1 MTETMETTPNNS
13 TSASKSAKV
22 KKKRPLW
29 LRIVLWT
36 VVVVV
41 ALAILVPAALYIPF
55 VQNWVKGIATSQV
68 SKATGWDVTLDRIML
83 RFPIDITLS
92 GLAIV
97 DHGDTLIAADEIK
110 ADVELLPLFRLKA
123 VVSSA
128 SLDEAYYK
136 MDSEDGSMLLT
147 ARIGLCSIDDVVIDL
162 SDNVV
167 TVPNALLS
175 KGAISLDYYPDKV
188 VTEEE
193 DTTDSAPWKINIES
207 ISLADVDY
215 RMSMM
220 PLIDNLDT
228 HITAAT
234 LADAD
239 IDMATYAI
247 HARYLAIDS
256 VDVAYYTPSLAY
268 LAENPVVEDTLAVEE
283 EATEAW
289 TITADSLRLTRS
301 HAIYAVAGEEPVE
314 GFDMNYIEVG
324 DINVAIDN
332 FYNCGTCI
340 TVPLTNLSATE
351 RSGLRL
357 AAHGTVA
364 MDSVEMRAD
373 DLELN
378 TTDSHIALTA
388 HVDNAMLTDSVGGG
402 FGINALAD
410 ISISEVAA
418 IYPDLQT
425 MLPEGIAGRRLTA
438 EILAD
443 GTLQQI
449 NLTTASLA
457 VTDLLTLAAD
467 GVVTDVT
474 DTDKMGC
481 DLALYG
487 TVGELNFLKPAL
499 LEDPA
504 TQDMINLTPMTIE
517 GQMTA
522 YRGIYSGDMAVTLN
536 SGQTVVDA
544 YWDGNATD
552 YELAFTADSLII
564 SDILPTMGIG
574 LLTAHGTVAGHGV
587 DPYDTSTRVNAAIEI
602 DDIVYN
608 SKPLS
613 HITLDAQLAEC
624 RFDANLTSDN
634 KLCGLT
640 AVATGTLADGVYTF
654 DIDADIDGIDLYAL
668 DLSETACN
676 GRLDVKA
683 TGAVDLNAADYDIT
697 ASIANL
703 GWTLDENYYYAD
715 LIDFSFK
722 ADTTSLAAKMENG
735 DFSIDFN
742 AECGLDT
749 LIGGFIKCADIALE
763 QVEKLE
769 INMDTIQSPLP
780 HFTCKIEMG
789 TANIAQQFL
798 NSSDLSHQGL
808 KCKIVRDSTLYM
820 YGHIDEIEAG
830 TVKLDTVFMLVTEY
844 QKRIGYRAHIG
855 NREGTMQGVA
865 AMELMGSILG
875 NTVTALFT
883 QTDFEGEEGFRLG
896 LRAALSDTTV
906 KVSMFPEQPTIAYK
920 QWTVNEDNEVGF
932 NYLTKHFDANL
943 TLSYDQSS
951 LSLLSAANN
960 DENFNQ
966 PTVGVV
972 DTTNTEGRRPPRR
985 PRVQEDITLLIKN
998 VQLADWLAMS
1008 PLAPPVQAVLDTD
1021 IKLKY
1026 NGDNVWGA
1034 GRVQLDS
1041 VIFNKQR
1048 VGDFDLK
1055 AFIDL
1060 NANGGTE
1067 ARVGLDIDG
1076 RECVRLDGSLKD
1088 STAVEPFKL
1097 ALKLNQFPLAI
1108 ANAFLPKNVAEI
1120 QGYLDGDMNVTGSL
1134 LSPVLDGYMRCDS
1147 TYFAMPIFGTSI
1159 ELPDDK
1165 IPVDSSVI
1173 KFDQYAIKGMNE
1185 NPLTINGYV
1194 NTIDLTDQYIDLN
1207 IAGRNVQFVNAKQT
1221 KKSQL
1226 FGNGY
1231 ANLETSVKG
1240 YTSDLDIKADLT
1252 LLAASNITY
1261 VLQEDVTTLVEAE
1274 EGMVKFV
1281 EFNDTSYVLADSLQT
1296 IESATNVN
1304 LNANISIQSGATVNV
1319 FVTQNGSDRAEIK
1332 PSGDLA
1338 FAYTRLGDMTLNG
1351 MLKLESGFVRY
1362 SPPVISQVNFTINSD
1377 SYIRWT
1383 GDVLNPTLNLSASET
1398 HRASV
1403 SSESSSV
1410 KSADFIISIYVT
1422 QTLSNMDVTF
1432 DLDTNDDITIQNEIS
1447 SMSASQRS
1455 DQAIRVLTFNTYTG
1469 SDSEALG
1476 SLASTALYS
1485 FLTAELNDWAAK
1497 TMKGVD
1503 VTFGVDQYS
1512 TLDGDETSTETTYSY
1527 QVSKSLFDDRF
1538 KIVVGGSY
1546 TPSSTSEESVA
1557 SDLFNDVSL
1566 EYMLNESGSMY
1577 VRLFNKSG
1585 YFNLLEGRVTQTGVG
1600 FVYKRKLYKLKDI
1613 FRFRRRKA
1621 PVAEA
1626 TPAEETSTETTTE
1639 TTTSTATETTEL

>member
-1 MTETMETTPNNS
+1 METTPQKD
-13 TSASKSAKV
+13 TSASQSAKV

-36 VVVVV
+36 VAVVV

-55 VQNWVKGIATSQV
+55 VQNWVKGIATTQV

-83 RFPIDITLS
+83 RFPIDITLN

-97 DHGDTLIAADEIK
+97 DQGDTIIAADEIK

-128 SLDEAYYK
+128 NLDEAFYS
-136 MDSEDGSMLLT
+136 MSTEDGSMLMT
-147 ARIGLCSIDDVVIDL
+147 ARIGSCSVDDVVIDL
-162 SDNVV
+162 ADNEV

-188 VTEEE
+188 VVEEE
-193 DTTDSAPWKINIES
+193 DTTASTPWKINVETIT
-207 ISLADVDY
+207 LADVDY

-239 IDMATYAI
+239 IDMASYAI

-268 LAENPVVEDTLAVEE
+268 LAENPVVEDTITVEE
-283 EATEAW
+283 EATEPWA
-289 TITADSLRLTRS
+289 ITADSLRLTRS
-301 HAIYAVAGEEPVE
+301 HAIYAVAEEEPVE

-324 DINVAIDN
+324 NINVAIDN

-340 TVPLTNLSATE
+340 TIPLKNVSATE
-351 RSGLRL
+351 RSGLSL

-388 HVDNAMLTDSVGGG
+388 HVDNAMLTDSVGGR
-402 FGINALAD
+402 FSIDALAD

-418 IYPDLQT
+418 VYPDLQT

-443 GTLQQI
+443 GTMQQI

-457 VTDLLTLAAD
+457 VTDLLTLVAD
-467 GVVTDVT
+467 GVVTNVT
-474 DTDKMGC
+474 DVDRMGC
-481 DLALYG
+481 DIALNG
-487 TVGELNFLKPAL
+487 TVGELNFLKPTL

-522 YRGIYSGDMAVTLN
+522 YSGVYSGDLAVTLN

-544 YWDGNATD
+544 YWDGKATD
-552 YELAFTADSLII
+552 YELTFAADSLTI

-574 LLTAHGTVAGHGV
+574 LLTAHGTVTGHGV
-587 DPYDTSTRVNAAIEI
+587 DPYDASTQINAAIEI

-608 SKPLS
+608 SKQLS

-624 RFDANLTSDN
+624 RFDANLTSAN
-634 KLCGLT
+634 KACGLT
-640 AVATGTLADGVYTF
+640 AIATGTLADGVYSF
-654 DIDADIDGIDLYAL
+654 DIDADIDGIDLYSL
-668 DLSETACN
+668 ELSETACN
-676 GRLDVKA
+676 GRLAVKA
-683 TGAVDLNAADYDIT
+683 TGAVNLNESDYDIT

-715 LIDFSFK
+715 QIDLSFK
-722 ADTTSLAAKMENG
+722 ADTTSLAANMKNG
-735 DFSIDFN
+735 DFSIDFK
-742 AECGLDT
+742 AECGLDS
-749 LIGGFIKCADIALE
+749 LISGFMSCADIALE
-763 QVEKLE
+763 QVDKLE

-780 HFTCKIEMG
+780 RFTCEVEMG
-789 TANIAQQFL
+789 TSNIAQQFL
-798 NSSDLSHQGL
+798 NSSDFSHEGL

-820 YGHIDEIEAG
+820 YGRIDEIEAG
-830 TVKLDTVFMLVTEY
+830 TVKLDTVYMLVTEY

-875 NTVTALFT
+875 NTVSALFT
-883 QTDFEGEEGFRLG
+883 QTDFEGQEGFHLG

-906 KVSMFPEQPTIAYK
+906 KVSLFPEQPTIAYK
-920 QWTVNEDNEVGF
+920 LWTVNEDNEVGF

-972 DTTNTEGRRPPRR
+972 DTTNTQGRPPRR
-985 PRVQEDITLLIKN
+985 PKVQEDITLLIKN

-1041 VIFNKQR
+1041 VIFSKQR

-1067 ARVGLDIDG
+1067 ARMGLDIDG

-1120 QGYLDGDMNVTGSL
+1120 QGYLNGDMKVTGSL
-1134 LSPVLDGYMRCDS
+1134 LSPVLDGYMSCDS

-1159 ELPDDK
+1159 ELPGDE

-1194 NTIDLTDQYIDLN
+1194 NTLDLTNQYIDLN
-1207 IAGRNVQFVNAKQT
+1207 VAGRNVQFVNAKQA

-1240 YTSDLDIKADLT
+1240 YVSNLDIKADLT

-1261 VLQEDVTTLVEAE
+1261 VLQEDVSTLVEAE

-1281 EFNDTSYVLADSLQT
+1281 EFTDTSYVLADSLQT
-1296 IESATNVN
+1296 VESASNVN
-1304 LNANISIQSGATVNV
+1304 VNANISIQSGATVNV

-1351 MLKLESGFVRY
+1351 LLKLESGFVRY
-1362 SPPVISQVNFTINSD
+1362 SPPVISQVNFNIGSD

-1497 TMKGVD
+1497 TMKGID

-1546 TPSSTSEESVA
+1546 TPSSSSEESVA

-1566 EYMLNESGSMY
+1566 EYMLNESGTMY

-1621 PVAEA
+1621 PPVQA
-1626 TPAEETSTETTTE
+1626 TSTDETTPQTTTE
-1639 TTTSTATETTEL
+1639 TKGL